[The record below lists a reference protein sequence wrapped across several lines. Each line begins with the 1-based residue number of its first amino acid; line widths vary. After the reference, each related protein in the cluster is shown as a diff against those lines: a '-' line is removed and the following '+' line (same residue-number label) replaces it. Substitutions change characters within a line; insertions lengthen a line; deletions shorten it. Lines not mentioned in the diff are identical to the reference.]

1 MKNILLEIVQANKT
15 GTKLLAI
22 LIDPDKIDIKNIENI
37 ENTLKKINNSPA
49 THIFVGG
56 STVQNSIL
64 DDLILSIKTQ
74 SKLPIVLFP
83 GHPSQ
88 ISKHADG
95 ILFLNLISGRNPDYL
110 IDFQVQSVPKL
121 LETNL
126 EIMPTAYLLIDGG
139 IVSAVQKVSKTE
151 PLLQDNPK
159 LICQTAVA
167 GEFMGNHL
175 IYLEAGSGA
184 KTVVS
189 HQIINLVSKNT
200 TCPLIVGGG
209 ITSKSDIDAAYQ
221 NGATIVVI
229 GTAFEN
235 DDCFFD
241 QFY

>member
-22 LIDPDKIDIKNIENI
+22 LIDPDKIDIKNI

-95 ILFLNLISGRNPDYL
+95 ILFLNLISGRNPHYL

-151 PLLQDNPK
+151 PLLQNNPK

-167 GEFMGNHL
+167 GEFMGNRL

-184 KTVVS
+184 KTVIS

-209 ITSKSDIDAAYQ
+209 ITSKTDIDAAYQ

-235 DDCFFD
+235 DDCFFE